1 MNSLKTTERIA
12 FILKQFREYKT
23 LTLDKIETLLVDSGF
38 EFSKRTLER
47 DIERLR
53 NQCFIEITYDHS
65 NKFYS
70 IAEESWQDVE
80 QWMHVFELLSTA
92 KTINETL
99 FRSSKTI
106 DYIDFDR
113 SKTAID
119 TQLMTQL
126 LLAVIEQQ
134 EIRFSHQNYWGG
146 AANTLIIQPHLL
158 KQYQNR
164 WYVFGCFPNGE
175 FRSFGLDRMH
185 GLTLTGKKFK
195 PKKKDPKRAFDD
207 IVGLVYSISELET
220 VVLSYIPE
228 QAKYIKSQPVH
239 ASQEII
245 IDNDHELRIQLRVR
259 PNYELEEQI
268 LKQGER
274 VTVLEPEWLKN
285 GIKQR
290 LQKALLR
297 YY

>member
-1 MNSLKTTERIA
+1 MNSLKTTDRIV
-12 FILKQFREYKT
+12 FLIKQFRDYKI
-23 LTLDKIETLLVDSGF
+23 LTLEKLEALLRDAGF

-47 DIERLR
+47 DFQRLR
-53 NQCFIEITYDHS
+53 NQCYIEIKYNHFQKTY
-65 NKFYS
+65 F
-70 IAEESWQDVE
+70 IAEESWKDVE
-80 QWMHVFELLSTA
+80 QWMQVFELLATA
-92 KTINETL
+92 NTINETL
-99 FRSSKTI
+99 FKSNKNI
-106 DYIDFDR
+106 NYIDFDR

-146 AANTLIIQPHLL
+146 GENTLIIQPHLL

-175 FRSFGLDRMH
+175 FRSFGLDRMRE
-185 GLTLTGKKFK
+185 LTLTGKKFK

-245 IDNDHELRIQLRVR
+245 IDNDQELRIQLRVR

-274 VTVLEPEWLKN
+274 VTVLEPEWLCDIIRN
-285 GIKQR
+285 RI
-290 LQKALLR
+290 LKAVEK
-297 YY
+297 YI